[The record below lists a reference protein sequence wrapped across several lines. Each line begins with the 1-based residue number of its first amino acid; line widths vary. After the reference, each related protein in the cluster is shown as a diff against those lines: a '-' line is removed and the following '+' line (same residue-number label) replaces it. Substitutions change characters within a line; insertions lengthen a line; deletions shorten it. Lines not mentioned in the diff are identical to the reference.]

1 MTEEKNA
8 LQDALHVADNIPQN
22 NFAQLLRRIAI
33 AIRQGNQNPFSE
45 DDVQTLLESFSLTP
59 SQLDALFSACS
70 YLLQKSACFSFN
82 SDKTSQF
89 ALESGASEE
98 VAECFSAVWDKEG
111 DELIEA
117 LKQKTIASSVL
128 DSTTW
133 RLDLKADEHGK
144 GPSRDPVLLLDF
156 NIVDQPPVTVQFNH
170 EEFILFIYFIS
181 KIQNT
186 FIFKSIHKKSE

>member
-8 LQDALHVADNIPQN
+8 LHDALQVAESIPQN

-45 DDVQTLLESFSLTP
+45 DDVQTLLESFALTP

-82 SDKTSQF
+82 SEKTSQF
-89 ALESGASEE
+89 ALDSGASES

-111 DELIEA
+111 EELIEA

-128 DSTTW
+128 NYTAW
-133 RLDLKADEHGK
+133 RLDLKAHEANK
-144 GPSRDPVLLLDF
+144 GPSRDPVLLLDL
-156 NIVDQPPVTVQFNH
+156 NIVDQPPLTIQFNH
-170 EEFILFIYFIS
+170 EELSNLFNELA
-181 KIQNT
+181 KIQQNIDSMT
-186 FIFKSIHKKSE
+186 